1 MPNACAP
8 PSVSP
13 HPHRTRRTTYH
24 SKTSGVST
32 YGTPLLTIKTLT
44 VAILANA
51 SSQSSLSQAATIA
64 TGLKAKGAVPKILGQ
79 FLASGVDATYSTAHA
94 APFDG
99 IIVVD
104 GTDDLFPKKAS
115 SATLY
120 PPSRPTEIARDAF
133 LFAKPIAA
141 VGSGGKA
148 ALKAAKVDEKQDG
161 ILAVNPNDVSTIPDA
176 FEKLLK
182 QFKFLGRYAL
192 DS

>member
-1 MPNACAP
+1 MP
-8 PSVSP
+8 
-13 HPHRTRRTTYH
+13 
-24 SKTSGVST
+24 
-32 YGTPLLTIKTLT
+32 TIKTLT

-64 TGLKAKGAVPKILGQ
+64 TGLKAKGAVPIILGQ

-94 APFDG
+94 APFDD
-99 IIVVD
+99 IFVVD
-104 GTDDLFPKKAS
+104 GTDGLFTKKAS

-120 PPSRPTEIARDAF
+120 PPGRPAAIVRDAF

-141 VGSGGKA
+141 VGSGSKA
-148 ALKAAKVDEKQDG
+148 ALKAAKVDGKQDG
-161 ILAVNPNDVSTIPDA
+161 IFVVDPNDISTIPDA